1 MKPSGN
7 RSQLRQNDRG
17 ASYRREDN
25 SDTLTRLPCTM
36 LSKLLYLYI
45 AVGGRKGT
53 HRGVG
58 QDAPSALRYLLS
70 PRTDGGVREG
80 PILHPLTSPHTG
92 AVRPPLAR
100 GGPNFARSPKVV
112 IWSVFPQTWVVLH
125 EADASQAVC
134 QGDRGF

>member
-58 QDAPSALRYLLS
+58 QDAPSALIYLVS
-70 PRTDGGVREG
+70 PRDRWGSKGGTDS
-80 PILHPLTSPHTG
+80 SPPHFTPY
-92 AVRPPLAR
+92 RR
-100 GGPNFARSPKVV
+100 GTAPSGQRGPNFARPPTVV

>member
-58 QDAPSALRYLLS
+58 QDAPSALIYLVS
-70 PRTDGGVREG
+70 PRDRWGSKGGTDS
-80 PILHPLTSPHTG
+80 SPPHFTPY
-92 AVRPPLAR
+92 RR
-100 GGPNFARSPKVV
+100 GTAPSG
-112 IWSVFPQTWVVLH
+112 Q
-125 EADASQAVC
+125 
-134 QGDRGF
+134 RGS